1 MKSKI
6 RKRSRSTRHARL
18 RRNNAVRQKISGL
31 IRVWDV
37 VDAATRGEHLKELIS
52 LGCSRRGLA
61 VDLGVSAT
69 SVRFHLDLTELNP
82 AETELVR
89 NGGSAKE
96 AFLSVQEQRA
106 GCARLER
113 MRQERETAAVSDQLA
128 RDMALF
134 CLRPHVWQSD
144 EEPALVCEA
153 DVEMLFLEMAVCI
166 RVSSHDRP
174 LTPPVA
180 STRLTFEA
188 ISQARRPDPKQFD
201 FWFGWL
207 AEWLALT
214 LLSAAPDAPIRDAAL
229 RKAPSILSPL
239 LRRRD
244 ANR

>member
-61 VDLGVSAT
+61 ADIGISAT
-69 SVRFHLDLTELNP
+69 SIRFHLDLTNLSP
-82 AETELVR
+82 AQTELVR

-96 AFLSVQEQRA
+96 AFLAVQGQRA
-106 GCARLER
+106 ASARIER
-113 MRQERETAAVSDQLA
+113 LRRERQTAAVSDQLA
-128 RDMALF
+128 KDIALF
-134 CLRPHVWQSD
+134 CLQHHRWRSD
-144 EEPALVCEA
+144 EEPVLLCEA
-153 DVEMLFLEMAVCI
+153 DVEMLFLEVAVCI
-166 RVSSHDRP
+166 RMYSHDRP
-174 LTPPVA
+174 LTPPAA

-188 ISQARRPDPKQFD
+188 VSQTRRPDPKQFD